1 MAVPEKIEF
10 YRPAK
15 YKVVKVLGRGACGET
30 VQIRDDDM
38 GCDFVVK
45 KYHPFI
51 SEDEAPSV
59 FENLLD
65 RFKDEARILFQLNHP
80 NVVRVY
86 NFFDYREY
94 KTSYIIMEYVSGP
107 DILEY
112 LSHNPANADKVFEG
126 VVNGFAHLQQRN
138 ILHRDIRPMNIL
150 VGENSVPKIIDFG
163 FGKRVEFDESQGEKS
178 ISLNWWCDTP
188 PEFQD
193 GIYDFQTEVYFV
205 GMLFQKAV
213 EDCNLTDFK
222 YMPLL
227 RGMNKPDRDARA
239 QSFSDIQ
246 RAIIEGKFLELAFSE
261 REISA
266 YRDFSSGIVE
276 IVSSIQSDASF
287 ERNTSK
293 LIGHLETLYRR
304 TMLEEYLA
312 APNKLVQIFV
322 SGSFRY
328 WKNATLEVTTLRGF
342 LDLLKGLSEEKR
354 SIVVE
359 NLLMRLEAVERTEP
373 SSLDDDIPF

>member
-1 MAVPEKIEF
+1 MPEQIEF
-10 YRPAK
+10 DRPAK

-30 VQIRDDDM
+30 VQIRDHDM
-38 GCDFVVK
+38 GCDFVAK
-45 KYHPFI
+45 KYHPFV
-51 SEDEAPSV
+51 SEDDVPSI
-59 FENLLD
+59 FEDLLD
-65 RFKDEARILFQLNHP
+65 RFRDEARILFQLNHP
-80 NVVRVY
+80 NVVRVF
-86 NFFDYREY
+86 NFFDYREH
-94 KTSYIIMEYVSGP
+94 KTSYIIMEFISGP

-126 VVNGFAHLQQRN
+126 VVDGFAHLQQRK

-163 FGKRVEFDESQGEKS
+163 FGKRMDFEESQIEKS

-205 GMLFQKAV
+205 GKLFQKAV
-213 EDCNLTDFK
+213 EDCNLSDFK

-227 RGMNKPDRDARA
+227 RDMNEPDRESRA

-246 RAIIEGKFLELAFSE
+246 RAIIEGKFLELAFSNT
-261 REISA
+261 EIEV
-266 YRDFSSGIVE
+266 YRKFSSGVAG
-276 IVSSIQSDASF
+276 IVSSIQLDARF
-287 ERNTSK
+287 ERDTSK
-293 LIGHLETLYRR
+293 LVGRLEALYRR

-312 APNKLVQIFV
+312 APNQLALIFV
-322 SGSFRY
+322 LGSFRY
-328 WKNATLEVTTLRGF
+328 WKNARFEVATLRSF
-342 LDLLKGLSEEKR
+342 LDLLMGFSEEKR

-373 SSLDDDIPF
+373 PLFDDEIPF